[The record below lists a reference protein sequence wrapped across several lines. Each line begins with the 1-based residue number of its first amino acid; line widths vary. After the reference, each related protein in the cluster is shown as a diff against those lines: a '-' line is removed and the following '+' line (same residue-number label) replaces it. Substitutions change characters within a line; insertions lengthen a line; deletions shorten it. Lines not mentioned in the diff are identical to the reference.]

1 MPRKRSD
8 HYVNNKELLEAMVVY
23 RTKCIKA
30 KELGNPPPLISNY
43 LGECFLKIATHLSY
57 KPNFVNY
64 MFREDMIGDGIE
76 NCVQYIHNFDPE
88 KSNNPFAYF
97 TQIIYYAFL
106 RRIQKEKKQLET
118 RNKIIEKTGYDQVMV
133 VEDGANGH
141 ASDYN
146 AIKDNVHYRS
156 SR

>member
-23 RTKCIKA
+23 RKKCAIA
-30 KELGNPPPLISNY
+30 KEKGQDRISNY
-43 LGECFLKIATHLSY
+43 LGDCFLKIATHLSY

-76 NCVQYIHNFDPE
+76 NCVQYIHNFNPA
-88 KSNNPFAYF
+88 KSSNPFAYF

-106 RRIQKEKKQLET
+106 RRIQKEKKQLEIKT
-118 RNKIIEKTGYDQVMV
+118 KIIEKTGYDQVMV
-133 VEDGANGH
+133 VEEGAGGS

-146 AIKDNVHYRS
+146 TIKDNIQYRNS
-156 SR
+156 NR